1 MTKRES
7 GNYEVGYGKPPRDRR
22 FKPGQSGNPRG
33 RPKKCPSLL
42 ELFAC
47 ELKQRRTIVED
58 GQRLRVQTD
67 IILIKRIIDLALKGD
82 MRALRMTL
90 ALIEQVR
97 EIESARVD
105 RDVFDMS
112 PEELEAYYARLRDTI
127 SQETAARFNAKRSFP
142 SHSFEG

>member
-1 MTKRES
+1 MTKRKS
-7 GNYEVGYGKPPRDRR
+7 GYYEVGYGRPPRDRR

-33 RPKKCPSLL
+33 RPKKSSSLL

-47 ELKQRRTIVED
+47 ELKRRRTIVED

-82 MRALRMTL
+82 MRALRMTM

-97 EIESARVD
+97 EIASANVN

-112 PEELEAYYARLRDTI
+112 PEEAAADYARLRDTI
-127 SQETAARFNAKRSFP
+127 GRETAARFNEARRSLP
-142 SHSFEG
+142 